1 MCEVFL
7 QNMSKEIIPAKNKE
21 ILRNQDLDESVVFF
35 KKAVSKVTKVFF
47 EPYGADG
54 IYREFKEAV
63 KSLREAKNKKEEERA
78 SKKLSRLSQ
87 EAVSLMC
94 YPWGGLSFWPV
105 DKENT
110 AVLKKMRNSLV
121 DEYCPKTATELSLI
135 DIIATAYY
143 NFMRSSRILN
153 FHLMTNDENKETFV
167 SHDQNV
173 MKAAKE
179 ASKAVD
185 LAYRQFTNS
194 IILLKEIRQPKLNI
208 HVKTENAYL
217 ARNQQVINVKK
228 SNNRKEKIINNR

>member
-1 MCEVFL
+1 
-7 QNMSKEIIPAKNKE
+7 MSKEIIPSKNRE
-21 ILRNQDLDESVVFF
+21 ILKNQDLDESVAFF
-35 KKAVSKVTKVFF
+35 KKTVSNVTKVFF

-63 KSLREAKNKKEEERA
+63 KSLREAKNKKEEEGA
-78 SKKLSRLSQ
+78 NKKLSKLSQ

-94 YPWGGLSFWPV
+94 YPWGELSFWPV

-110 AVLKKMRNSLV
+110 DILKKMRNSLV
-121 DEYCPKTATELSLI
+121 DEYCPKTPTELSLI

-143 NFMRSSRILN
+143 NFMRNSRILN
-153 FHLMTNDENKETFV
+153 FHLMKKDEDEEDKVFV
-167 SHDQNV
+167 SYDPNT

-217 ARNQQVINVKK
+217 AKNQQVINVKK
-228 SNNRKEKIINNR
+228 SNSRKEKIINNR

>member
-1 MCEVFL
+1 
-7 QNMSKEIIPAKNKE
+7 MSKEIIPAKNKE
-21 ILRNQDLDESVVFF
+21 ILRNQDLDESVAFF
-35 KKAVSKVTKVFF
+35 KKAVSKVTRVFF

-153 FHLMTNDENKETFV
+153 FHLMANDENKETFV